1 MPLKS
6 RKPAKRPPLESQDAS
21 IVPAG
26 GSRMSLVEETTHKL
40 SFEIM
45 AGVFEGQELLP
56 TEEQLITRFRVS
68 RTVVR
73 EATKQLVSRGL
84 VEIQHGRGVKIVDNL
99 HKPLNQS
106 FKLRLPNS
114 KDRLEKLM
122 EVRRLVEPFVARL
135 AAMRVQPKQLELL
148 HDLQSR
154 QHDNIDAAAAAEID
168 MEFHRALTKAAGNEV
183 FELMLESVADLGHES
198 RLATISEFGWRQAH
212 ESHAEILS
220 AIEKRDGDAA
230 QIAMAKHVEMA
241 AVDLRRHFSSSARNT
256 KRQDRTTL

>member
-6 RKPAKRPPLESQDAS
+6 KKPAQRSPAESQDAS
-21 IVPAG
+21 IIPAG

-45 AGVFEGQELLP
+45 AGVFKGQELLP
-56 TEEQLITRFRVS
+56 TEQQLITRFRVS

-84 VEIQHGRGVKIVDNL
+84 VEIQHGRGVKIVNNL

-106 FKLRLPNS
+106 LKLRLPNS

-122 EVRRLVEPFVARL
+122 EVRRLIEPFVARL
-135 AAMRVQPKQLELL
+135 AAMRVQPKQLEML
-148 HDLQSR
+148 HDLQGR
-154 QHDNIDAAAAAEID
+154 QHDNIDVATAAEID
-168 MEFHRALTKAAGNEV
+168 MEFHRALTKAASNEV
-183 FELMLESVADLGHES
+183 FELMLESVADLGRES
-198 RLATISEFGWRQAH
+198 RLATIAEFGWRQAH
-212 ESHAEILS
+212 ESHAEIL
-220 AIEKRDGDAA
+220 AAVEKGDGDAA

-241 AVDLRRHFSSSARNT
+241 AVDLQRHFAPAARGT
-256 KRQDRTTL
+256 KK